1 MHNIYRGIA
10 LKGGPGQIADLRR
23 GRVFLRGV
31 DTPIQTMIYLYVYYF
46 YMSFYLK
53 MMSQNINQIN

>member
-31 DTPIQTMIYLYVYYF
+31 DTPIQTMIYLYVY
-46 YMSFYLK
+46 
-53 MMSQNINQIN
+53 